1 MQLASRGHRVRGL
14 RVLVVVAA
22 ILALFAIPVIAQA
35 ASFDVGLDV
44 TVSGA
49 PGDGGGPGGPQLPAT
64 GFSTLQ
70 WFGLGLVTL
79 VGGAWA
85 VANGSRPFRT
95 LQKGG
100 AR

>member
-1 MQLASRGHRVRGL
+1 MQPASRGHRVRGL

-22 ILALFAIPVIAQA
+22 VLALFAIPLIAQA

-44 TVSGA
+44 TV
-49 PGDGGGPGGPQLPAT
+49 PGSPGGGGSEGPDLAAT
-64 GFSTLQ
+64 GFSTIQ

-85 VANGSRPFRT
+85 VAYGSRPFRA